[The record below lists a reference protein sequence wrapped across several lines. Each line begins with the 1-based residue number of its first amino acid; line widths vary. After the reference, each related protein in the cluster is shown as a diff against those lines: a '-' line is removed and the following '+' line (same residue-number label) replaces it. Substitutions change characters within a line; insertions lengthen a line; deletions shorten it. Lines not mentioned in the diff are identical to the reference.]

1 MVFQSC
7 IWKVGKWRGGGGG
20 LAGNNESES
29 EWILNNFGHR
39 EGQRE
44 RGSEEKINL
53 TCK

>member
-44 RGSEEKINL
+44 RERGEN
-53 TCK
+53 